1 MIQVPAFTILYLAV
15 TFVTHYGANELAL
28 GYTHVLWITVVSVA
42 ILFVSILISARVSD
56 RVSRRPVFVVANALA
71 TLWAL
76 ALFPLLYSRSF
87 ANYALVVVISM
98 IVMWLV
104 LGPVGA
110 FMSELFH
117 TRYRYTAV
125 GLCYNL
131 GGIIGGALPPMLAGP
146 IISAH
151 GSLAFGGAMAALFF
165 VSFCCS
171 IAISETSRAS
181 LRGTP
186 RNA

>member
-1 MIQVPAFTILYLAV
+1 ML
-15 TFVTHYGANELAL
+15 
-28 GYTHVLWITVVSVA
+28 ITG
-42 ILFVSILISARVSD
+42 
-56 RVSRRPVFVVANALA
+56 
-71 TLWAL
+71 
-76 ALFPLLYSRSF
+76 
-87 ANYALVVVISM
+87 
-98 IVMWLV
+98 LV

-151 GSLAFGGAMAALFF
+151 GPLAFGGAMAALFF

-171 IAISETSRAS
+171 IAMKETMRAS
-181 LRGTP
+181 LGGSP
-186 RNA
+186 SDA